1 MGLSRQSP
9 NFLAAVKL
17 LFSIYTPD
25 AAFIVFEFRPLPRLL
40 LRLLRRRKRLRPLPL
55 PQHRRLRLVV

>member
-40 LRLLRRRKRLRPLPL
+40 LRLLRR
-55 PQHRRLRLVV
+55 